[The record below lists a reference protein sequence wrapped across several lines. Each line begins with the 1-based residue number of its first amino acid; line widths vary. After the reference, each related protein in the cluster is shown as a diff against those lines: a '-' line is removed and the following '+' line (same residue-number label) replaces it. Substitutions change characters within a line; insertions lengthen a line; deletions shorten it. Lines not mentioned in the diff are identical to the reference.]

1 MNWIGWLVLLL
12 LIAAAGT
19 SVWFA
24 FHSPKFIA
32 GLTKF
37 ASRQAWKAIKPVI
50 VTPMTPEETEA
61 KNKAVAQGRGDEYTR
76 RRQGSL
82 RPDR

>member
-12 LIAAAGT
+12 LVAAAGT

-24 FHSPKFIA
+24 FRSPKFIA
-32 GLTKF
+32 RLTKF
-37 ASRQAWKAIKPVI
+37 ASRQAWKAIKPTVAA
-50 VTPMTPEETEA
+50 PMTEDEA
-61 KNKAVAQGRGDEYTR
+61 KARDEAVRRGQDDERTR
-76 RRQGSL
+76 KKLGSL